1 MNVLIQL
8 TVTGLAMG
16 MVYALVAMGL
26 VLLIRAVGVMNF
38 AQGDL
43 LMMGAFVTYWMT
55 NQIQLPVFL
64 MIPVSIL
71 LFGVIGVI
79 FMYCVYW
86 PLRNASY
93 PAATIIATMGAS
105 IVIKEICSLIWGSV
119 PLVTASIVPGVIRMG
134 TLTLQYQYLIIIGVG
149 ALLIFLV
156 QLLFDKLY
164 AGRVMQAAAQDG
176 YAANL
181 LGVPVQLTIAV
192 TYAIVTV
199 IVGIGGYLVSPVFSV
214 SMTLGTLQLR
224 AFAGVVLGG
233 FGDIR
238 GAIIGSFLVALIETY
253 GTLFTTTYK
262 DVIVFGVLILIL
274 IFRPQGLLGKSKVA
288 DKA

>member
-1 MNVLIQL
+1 MNVFLQL

-16 MVYALVAMGL
+16 MIYALVAMGL
-26 VLLIRAVGVMNF
+26 ILLIRAVGVMNF

-43 LMMGAFVTYWMT
+43 LMMGAFITYGLT
-55 NQIQLPVFL
+55 YQINLPIYL
-64 MIPVSIL
+64 MIPISIIMFAL
-71 LFGVIGVI
+71 IGVI

-105 IVIKEICSLIWGSV
+105 IVIREICSLIWGSV
-119 PLVTASIVPGVIRMG
+119 PIVTSSIIPGTLRIG
-134 TLTLQYQYLIIIGVG
+134 SLTLQYQYLLIIVVG
-149 ALLIFLV
+149 GLLIFLV
-156 QLLFDKLY
+156 QMLFDKLD
-164 AGRVMQAAAQDG
+164 ARRVMQAAAQDG

-181 LGVPVQLTIAV
+181 LGIPVQLTIAV

-199 IVGIGGYLVSPVFSV
+199 IVAVGGYMVAPVFSV

-233 FGDIR
+233 FGNIK
-238 GAIIGSFLVALIETY
+238 GAIVGSLIVALIETY
-253 GTLFTTTYK
+253 CTLFTTTYR
-262 DVIVFGVLILIL
+262 DVVVFGLLILIL
-274 IFRPQGLLGKSKVA
+274 IFRPQGLLGRSKVA

>member
-1 MNVLIQL
+1 MNVFLQL

-16 MVYALVAMGL
+16 MIYALVAMGL
-26 VLLIRAVGVMNF
+26 ILLIRAVGVMNF

-43 LMMGAFVTYWMT
+43 LMMGAFITYGLT
-55 NQIQLPVFL
+55 YQINLPIYL
-64 MIPVSIL
+64 MIPISIIMFAL
-71 LFGVIGVI
+71 IGVI

-105 IVIKEICSLIWGSV
+105 IVIREICSLIWGSV
-119 PLVTASIVPGVIRMG
+119 PIVTSSIIPGTLRIG
-134 TLTLQYQYLIIIGVG
+134 SLTLQYQYLLIIVVG
-149 ALLIFLV
+149 GLLIFLV
-156 QLLFDKLY
+156 QMLFDKLY

-181 LGVPVQLTIAV
+181 LGIPVQLTIAV

-199 IVGIGGYLVSPVFSV
+199 IVGVGGYMVAPVFSV

-233 FGDIR
+233 FGNIK
-238 GAIIGSFLVALIETY
+238 GAIVGSLIVALIETY
-253 GTLFTTTYK
+253 CTLFTTTYR
-262 DVIVFGVLILIL
+262 DVVVFGLLILIL
-274 IFRPQGLLGKSKVA
+274 IFRPQGLLGRSKVA

>member
-1 MNVLIQL
+1 MNVFFQL
-8 TVTGLAMG
+8 TVTGIAMG
-16 MVYALVAMGL
+16 MIYALVAMGL

-43 LMMGAFVTYWMT
+43 LMMGAFITYGLT
-55 NQIQLPVFL
+55 NQIQLPIFFMVPISVL
-64 MIPVSIL
+64 M
-71 LFGVIGVI
+71 FGIIGVI

-86 PLRNASY
+86 PLRKASY
-93 PAATIIATMGAS
+93 PAATVIATMGAS
-105 IVIKEICSLIWGSV
+105 IVIREVCSLVWGSV
-119 PLVTASIVPGVIRMG
+119 PLVTSSIVPGALRIG
-134 TLTLQYQYLIIIGVG
+134 SLTLQYQYLIIIAVG
-149 ALLIFLV
+149 ALLIYMV
-156 QLLFDKLY
+156 QMLFDKLY

-181 LGVPVQLTIAV
+181 LGIPVQLTIAV
-192 TYAIVTV
+192 TYAIVTI

-233 FGDIR
+233 FGDIK
-238 GAIIGSFLVALIETY
+238 GAIVGSLIVALIETY

-262 DVIVFGVLILIL
+262 DVIVFGILILIL

>member
-1 MNVLIQL
+1 MNVFLQL

-16 MVYALVAMGL
+16 MIYALVAMGL
-26 VLLIRAVGVMNF
+26 ILLIRAVGVMNF

-43 LMMGAFVTYWMT
+43 LMMGAFITYGLT
-55 NQIQLPVFL
+55 YQINLPIYL
-64 MIPVSIL
+64 MIPISIIMFAL
-71 LFGVIGVI
+71 IGVI

-105 IVIKEICSLIWGSV
+105 IVIREICSLIWGSV
-119 PLVTASIVPGVIRMG
+119 PIVTSSIIPGTLRIG
-134 TLTLQYQYLIIIGVG
+134 SLTLQYQYLLIIVVG
-149 ALLIFLV
+149 GLLIFLV
-156 QLLFDKLY
+156 QMLFDKLY

-181 LGVPVQLTIAV
+181 LGIPVQLTIAV

-199 IVGIGGYLVSPVFSV
+199 IVAVGGYMVAPVFSV

-233 FGDIR
+233 FGNIK
-238 GAIIGSFLVALIETY
+238 GAIVGSLIVAL
-253 GTLFTTTYK
+253 
-262 DVIVFGVLILIL
+262 
-274 IFRPQGLLGKSKVA
+274 
-288 DKA
+288 

>member
-1 MNVLIQL
+1 MNVFLQL

-16 MVYALVAMGL
+16 MIYALVAMGL
-26 VLLIRAVGVMNF
+26 ILLIRAVGVMNF

-43 LMMGAFVTYWMT
+43 LMMGAFITYGLT
-55 NQIQLPVFL
+55 NQIQMPIML
-64 MIPVSIL
+64 MVPVSIL
-71 LFGVIGVI
+71 LFGLIGVI

-86 PLRNASY
+86 PLRKASY
-93 PAATIIATMGAS
+93 PAATVIATMGAS
-105 IVIKEICSLIWGSV
+105 IVIKEVCSLIWGSV
-119 PLVTASIVPGVIRMG
+119 PLVTASVIPGSLKVG
-134 TLTLQYQYLIIIGVG
+134 GLTLQYQYLLIIAVG
-149 ALLIFLV
+149 ALLIYLV

-164 AGRVMQAAAQDG
+164 AGRVMQAAAQDS

-181 LGVPVQLTIAV
+181 LGIPVQLTIAV
-192 TYAIVTV
+192 TYAIVMV
-199 IVGIGGYLVSPVFSV
+199 IVGLGGYMVAPVFSV

-238 GAIIGSFLVALIETY
+238 GAIIGSILVALIETY
-253 GTLFTTTYK
+253 GTLVTTTYK
-262 DVIVFGVLILIL
+262 DVIVFGILILIL
-274 IFRPQGLLGKSKVA
+274 IFRPQGLLGRSKVA